1 MLKTVQAYTE
11 SLGALFAG
19 LMICGVVVAGIAVA
33 MAIFSQSAYE
43 QERRKWVRSISD
55 NKRYKV

>member
-1 MLKTVQAYTE
+1 MLE
-11 SLGALFAG
+11 GWENLGKAFWG
-19 LMICGVVVAGIAVA
+19 LMLIGLIVVGV
-33 MAIFSQSAYE
+33 SAFLSLKGFFTYE

>member
-1 MLKTVQAYTE
+1 VLKSIETYTE
-11 SLGALFAG
+11 SCGALFAG

-33 MAIFSQSAYE
+33 MAMFSQSTYE